1 MHLLLILKISTAVT
15 LRTTL
20 KILITFRHVGLQMHG
35 PNFTHGTGYTSQSW
49 WILIW
54 TCQKPRISNHTNYL
68 NSQVSQFVCGLQ
80 EKHVSRPNEWHMQK
94 LSSKF
99 LSRSWSK
106 ICTWCSPRASVS
118 RIEAAAKGQLT
129 HTSLI
134 INSVKQLHV
143 PYASQFFFLN
153 TFENFDPI
161 SKKVK
166 TVQQKVY
173 KELSF

>member
-1 MHLLLILKISTAVT
+1 MYLFFISGLIYKSHIWGNVCDPMHLLLILKISTAVT

-20 KILITFRHVGLQMHG
+20 KILITFWHVSLQTHG

-49 WILIW
+49 WIPIW

-80 EKHVSRPNEWHMQK
+80 EKHVPRPNEWHMQK

-99 LSRSWSK
+99 LSWSCCK
-106 ICTWCSPRASVS
+106 ICMWVSPRASVS
-118 RIEAAAKGQLT
+118 RTEAAAKDQLT
-129 HTSLI
+129 RTSFI

-143 PYASQFFFLN
+143 PYAS
-153 TFENFDPI
+153 
-161 SKKVK
+161 
-166 TVQQKVY
+166 
-173 KELSF
+173 